1 MPIIAA
7 MPESDELTPL
17 SAAAH
22 TAPAESSEPTTDGLR
37 ADDQGIRRI
46 ADELGCDRRLVA
58 GWWSEFVRQQLHQ
71 LHQPTSGAE
80 APAAVAEPIP
90 LRAPAVKAAGPAEAI
105 TAARPSLREQTAAL
119 LAAKGAARQ
128 GPDPAATARQHAQGK
143 LTVRE
148 RLDLLLDPG
157 SFVELDL
164 LARHTASGFGL
175 EHKRP
180 PTDGVVTGWG
190 TVLGRQVFVF
200 AQDFRIF
207 GGALGE
213 TYAAKIHKV
222 MDMAESVGA
231 PLIGLNDGAG
241 ARIQEGVAALTG
253 YGGIFRRNVRASGV
267 IPQISVV
274 LGPCAGGA
282 AYSPALTDFVFM
294 VKGTSNMFITGP
306 DVLAAVTGE
315 QVDHEQLGGADAHAT
330 RSGVASFVAPSEE
343 ECLAQ
348 VRYLLSFLPSNNSE
362 LPPSYP
368 STDSPE
374 RRCERLLDLVP
385 TDLKQSYDV
394 RDVVAEIVDDGE
406 FFEVRR
412 EWAANVVCGL
422 ARIDGHAVGVVANQP
437 MVLAGCLDINASEKA
452 AGFVRTCDAF
462 NIPLVT
468 LVDVPGFLPGTNQE
482 HGGIIRHGAKLL
494 YAYCDASVPRVQ
506 VILRKAFGGA
516 YIVMDSKSIGADLS
530 FAWPGNEIAV
540 MGADAA
546 ANIVFRK
553 ELKVSAD
560 PDARRVELCA
570 EYADRL
576 MNPLAA
582 AERGFVDDVID
593 PADTRQVLVRALAML
608 RSKREQLPR
617 RKHGHEPG

>member
-1 MPIIAA
+1 MSIIAA
-7 MPESDELTPL
+7 IPEPANALVVPADEL
-17 SAAAH
+17 
-22 TAPAESSEPTTDGLR
+22 
-37 ADDQGIRRI
+37 GIRRV

-58 GWWSEFVRQQLHQ
+58 GWWSEFVRLQLHQ
-71 LHQPTSGAE
+71 LHEPNP
-80 APAAVAEPIP
+80 APETEVVVARPIP
-90 LRAPAVKAAGPAEAI
+90 LRPAIVKAVPKERA
-105 TAARPSLREQTAAL
+105 TLRHQTAAL
-119 LAAKGAARQ
+119 LAAKEEARQ
-128 GPDPAATARQHAQGK
+128 GPGPEATSRQHAQGK

-148 RLDLLLDPG
+148 RLDLLLDPD

-164 LARHTASGFGL
+164 FARHTASGFGL
-175 EHKRP
+175 EDKRP
-180 PTDGVVTGWG
+180 ATDGVVTGWG
-190 TVLGRQVFVF
+190 TVFGRQVFVF

-213 TYAAKIHKV
+213 TYAAKIHKI

-241 ARIQEGVAALTG
+241 ARIQEGVSALAG

-315 QVDHEQLGGADAHAT
+315 QVDREELGGAETHAT

-348 VRYLLSFLPSNNSE
+348 VRYLLSFLPSNNGE
-362 LPPSYP
+362 LAPYYPPS
-368 STDSPE
+368 DVAD

-385 TDLKQSYDV
+385 TDPKQSYDV
-394 RDVVAEIVDDGE
+394 RHVMAEIVDDSE

-412 EWAANVVCGL
+412 DWAPNVVCAF

-437 MVLAGCLDINASEKA
+437 MVLAGCLDIHASEKA

-468 LVDVPGFLPGTNQE
+468 LVDVPGFMPGTGQE

-494 YAYCDASVPRVQ
+494 YAYCDASVPRIQ
-506 VILRKAFGGA
+506 IILRKAFGGA

-540 MGADAA
+540 MGPEAA

-553 ELKVSAD
+553 ELNLSAD
-560 PDARRVELCA
+560 PDGRRAELCA
-570 EYADRL
+570 EYSDRL
-576 MNPLAA
+576 MTPLGA
-582 AERGFVDDVID
+582 AEQGFVDDVID
-593 PADTRQVLVRALAML
+593 PADTRRVLVRALEML